1 MSGARRLPAPT
12 SETINSPQVIREWLA
27 FLCLNSNCRGLGG
40 SELIEARRFLE
51 GLRIL
56 DVAGDDA
63 TSRALLLRRMLVD
76 RYRNLSVCCD
86 ADLATMH
93 LLGLTPETTRQPRA
107 ERRRLAAEAL
117 GQTLDTFRRGSDL
130 RLLLDIATELWAL
143 ELEARRE
150 QTTTRRAG

>member
-1 MSGARRLPAPT
+1 LPAPT
-12 SETINSPQVIREWLA
+12 SEKIDSPQVIREWLV
-27 FLCLNSNCRGLGG
+27 FLCLNSKCRGLDG

-51 GLRIL
+51 GLRML
-56 DVAGDDA
+56 DVVGEDA

-76 RYRNLSVCCD
+76 RYRNLRLRCD

-93 LLGLTPETTRQPRA
+93 LLGLTPETARQPRA

-117 GQTLDTFRRGSDL
+117 GETLDTFRRGSDL

-143 ELEARRE
+143 ELEARKE
-150 QTTTRRAG
+150 QTIARRAG